1 MSLHW
6 DTKWI
11 EFSPHGGHGVDKKGW
26 RNLVS
31 GLQPGF
37 GNDDSKDFYQLLFL
51 SFFRGQSYVVKENG
65 HALGWQL
72 KGRSGLAT
80 LLRVP
85 VDIKRGTET
94 PALVRLQEIQVLP
107 DANQNFAD
115 LPSSISLTFSG
126 PTRFVNP
133 QDIPFS
139 FLASPHS
146 SLFTARCYVVTAAV
160 TTSKV

>member
-31 GLQPGF
+31 GLQPSF

-51 SFFRGQSYVVKENG
+51 SFFRGHSYVVKENG

-85 VDIKRGTET
+85 VDIKRGTERRLWCGYKKYRSFHT
-94 PALVRLQEIQVLP
+94 QTKILLICRLQY
-107 DANQNFAD
+107 
-115 LPSSISLTFSG
+115 
-126 PTRFVNP
+126 R
-133 QDIPFS
+133 
-139 FLASPHS
+139 
-146 SLFTARCYVVTAAV
+146 
-160 TTSKV
+160 